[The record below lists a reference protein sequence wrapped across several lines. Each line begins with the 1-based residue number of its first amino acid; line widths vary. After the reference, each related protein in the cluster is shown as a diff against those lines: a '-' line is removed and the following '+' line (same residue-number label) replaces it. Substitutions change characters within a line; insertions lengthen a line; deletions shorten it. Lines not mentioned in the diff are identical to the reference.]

1 MLWLQKLLPHYQINK
16 LAKKLANCYISWIKN
31 LLIYGFMQKYAI
43 NLQEA
48 EQSDPFA
55 YKSFN
60 DFFIRKL
67 KSDVR
72 RINFDPKIIVSP
84 CDGYISEYGNISDNN
99 LIQAKEKKLSLKDL
113 LANQINSVNSQI
125 FENGK
130 FITIY
135 LAPHNYH
142 RIHMPITATLKQMI
156 YVPGKLFSVNPIIVK
171 KIPNIFTI
179 NERVINIFDS
189 ELGKIAII
197 LVGAMVVGSIATQWH
212 GEVISDLPKT
222 IQVWDYQH
230 LNLTFNRGNEMG
242 LFQLGSTV
250 IVLFEN
256 HKLDFCSNFASNQII
271 KMGEKILFPT

>member
-1 MLWLQKLLPHYQINK
+1 MLWLQKLLPHSQINK
-16 LAKKLANCYISWIKN
+16 LAKIIANCHIKWIKN
-31 LLIYGFMQKYAI
+31 ILIYGFIHKYPV

-48 EQSDPFA
+48 DGSDPFA
-55 YKSFN
+55 YKTFN

-72 RINFDPKIIVSP
+72 SINYDNKIIVSP
-84 CDGYISEYGNISDNN
+84 CDGYISQYEDITQNA
-99 LIQAKEKKLSLKDL
+99 LIQAKETKLSLNDL
-113 LANQINSVNSQI
+113 LTNKINSEI
-125 FENGK
+125 FHNGK
-130 FITIY
+130 FMTIY

-171 KIPNIFTI
+171 KMPNIFTI

-212 GEVISDLPKT
+212 GEVISDKPKT
-222 IQVWDYQH
+222 MQVWDYHH

-250 IVLFEN
+250 IILFEN
-256 HKLDFCSNFASNQII
+256 HKLDFCSTFAPNQTI
-271 KMGEKILFPT
+271 KMGEKILFHT

>member
-1 MLWLQKLLPHYQINK
+1 MLWLQKLLPHDQINK
-16 LAKKLANCYISWIKN
+16 LAKMLANCHVKWIKN
-31 LLIYGFMQKYAI
+31 ILIYSFIRKYAI

-55 YKSFN
+55 YKNFN

-67 KSDVR
+67 KHDVR
-72 RINFDPKIIVSP
+72 RINPDHKIIVSP
-84 CDGYISEYGNISDNN
+84 CDGYISEYGDINDNA
-99 LIQAKEKKLSLKDL
+99 LIQAKEKNLSLKDL
-113 LANQINSVNSQI
+113 LANQTNSVNSQI

-130 FITIY
+130 FLTIY

-171 KIPNIFTI
+171 KMPNIFTI

-212 GEVISDLPKT
+212 GEVISDKPKT
-222 IQVWDYQH
+222 IQVWDYYH

-250 IVLFEN
+250 IILFEN
-256 HKLDFCSNFASNQII
+256 HKLDFCLNFAPNQII
-271 KMGEKILFPT
+271 KMGEKILFHT